1 MEFYNW
7 MKNDTNETSA
17 YLKDHKGCGIMALIQ
32 KNPLNQQQP
41 TE

>member
-7 MKNDTNETSA
+7 MQNDTNENSA
-17 YLKDHKGCGIMALIQ
+17 HMKDHKGCDPDPK